1 MQGVRIFHSYETGRD
16 DSLTPGAL
24 SLDHM
29 LELHGAIQQN
39 NTAIWTPCP
48 EILIPQVWRWVPKCW
63 WFFSQA
69 SQVGLMNS
77 QGGDPRFSGE
87 GLISGVR
94 DPPSKS
100 QLQTSHMTLSH
111 LGKFSAPS
119 FPYL

>member
-1 MQGVRIFHSYETGRD
+1 MLAWG
-16 DSLTPGAL
+16 L
-24 SLDHM
+24 SLECI

-39 NTAIWTPCP
+39 KTAIWTPCP
-48 EILIPQVWRWVPKCW
+48 EILISQVWRQVPKCW

-77 QGGDPRFSGE
+77 QGGDPRFRGV

-100 QLQTSHMTLSH
+100 QLQISHVTLSN
-111 LGKFSAPS
+111 LAKFSAPL